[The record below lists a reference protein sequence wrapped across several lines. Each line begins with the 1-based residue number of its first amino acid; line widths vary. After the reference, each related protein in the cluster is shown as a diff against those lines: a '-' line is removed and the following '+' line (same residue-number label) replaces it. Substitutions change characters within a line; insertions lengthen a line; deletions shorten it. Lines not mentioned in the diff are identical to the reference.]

1 MARSD
6 RDIVSRN
13 FTVTNFTDDLVLNCN
28 EEAGALLVA
37 DVLATLIK
45 ELKDQGIIS
54 ADIS

>member
-6 RDIVSRN
+6 RDIRSRN
-13 FTVTNFTDDLVLNCN
+13 FTITNFTDDVALDCN
-28 EEAGALLVA
+28 GEAGALAVA
-37 DVLATLIK
+37 DVLATLIQ